1 MGSRML
7 RDWTNSD
14 KIDSISFQAEVFFT
28 RLIMKA
34 DDFGCFWADSKRLKA
49 NLFPL
54 RSDSVRDADITRWK
68 AECQKAGLIVVYES
82 DSKEY
87 LQIIDFGQRLRLRK
101 QKFPLPDQSICEYG
115 DNSEAYVYFFGSQ
128 DDDSVKIGYSLNPWA
143 RVKEI
148 ATGNHKD
155 LTVIGVFKG
164 LVADEKELHKLFD
177 KQRIKGEWFS
187 ISSKLKSI
195 IERSYSSSLSAK
207 ELIVELRSCYVSN
220 RSVPEV
226 EEEVEEKKEV
236 ELHKHVKKKGWNTR
250 PGKESMNLE
259 LPEIKIGAVIQ
270 QYRFTKNIK
279 AVPEQV
285 LGLWEVFKSQHFTG
299 EKYYQSPQEAFSHFI
314 NWSKTRELPEMA
326 TVKKA
331 TASNSVEKLRKL
343 HEDGITE

>member
-54 RSDSVRDADITRWK
+54 KSDSIRDADITRWK

-87 LQIIDFGQRLRLRK
+87 LHILEFNQRLRTKNR
-101 QKFPLPDQSICEYG
+101 KFPAPPVD
-115 DNSEAYVYFFGSQ
+115 SEVLTI
-128 DDDSVKIGYSLNPWA
+128 D
-143 RVKEI
+143 
-148 ATGNHKD
+148 GNMP
-155 LTVIGVFKG
+155 
-164 LVADEKELHKLFD
+164 
-177 KQRIKGEWFS
+177 
-187 ISSKLKSI
+187 
-195 IERSYSSSLSAK
+195 
-207 ELIVELRSCYVSN
+207 
-220 RSVPEV
+220 PEV